1 MRDYLIVY
9 DLIKLGDSPS
19 QTANSMTLLLPLE
32 ILTEIVKEVDNVQ
45 DLRHLRIASRAL
57 CAAATPIAFRVLS
70 VITTR
75 GSAHN
80 LGLLFDLPNKAV
92 HVREVSYNDTG
103 ADRRG
108 WELKYGAHSPLTFR
122 KQYHDLCPHVS

>member
-19 QTANSMTLLLPLE
+19 QTANSMTLLPLE

-45 DLRHLRIASRAL
+45 DLRHLRIASRAF

-80 LGLLFDLPNKAV
+80 LHWLLQI
-92 HVREVSYNDTG
+92 G
-103 ADRRG
+103 
-108 WELKYGAHSPLTFR
+108 
-122 KQYHDLCPHVS
+122 